1 MSATRYSSLILAVST
16 AFSPLVGANPL
27 VVPGQ
32 PLERRDG
39 TLPPPGQPAQVS
51 NDLIGGFALVGTSGV
66 SAQQLFLGSDHLV
79 YILDKVESNPLQI
92 NGHPAWATV
101 YDLNTNQAT
110 PLEVYTNTFCA
121 GGGLLGDGRWLNV
134 GGNKGVGPNAT
145 TDDSAASQAGQN
157 ADQDADGRTAARLL
171 IPGDNNNWTDDH
183 TEDLLS
189 QRWYPSIE
197 TLEDGRAF
205 ILGGSTDGAFV
216 NSIALNNP
224 TYEFWPP
231 AAGAVVQESPLLNN
245 TLPANQY
252 PITHLLPSGDIL
264 INVNHNASILNYHTG
279 AETTLA
285 AVPHAVRTYPA
296 SATSAMLPL
305 TEP

>member
-1 MSATRYSSLILAVST
+1 LDNFSVILSLLGVIPMSATRYSSLILAVSA
-16 AFSPLVGANPL
+16 AFSPLVAANP
-27 VVPGQ
+27 VAATGQ
-32 PLERRDG
+32 TLERRD

-51 NDLIGGFALVGTSGV
+51 ADLIGGFALVGTSGV

-92 NGHPAWATV
+92 NNHPAWATV

-171 IPGDNNNWTDDH
+171 IPGDSSQWTDDH
-183 TEDLLS
+183 TQDLCVS
-189 QRWYPSIE
+189 RSF
-197 TLEDGRAF
+197 D
-205 ILGGSTDGAFV
+205 
-216 NSIALNNP
+216 
-224 TYEFWPP
+224 
-231 AAGAVVQESPLLNN
+231 
-245 TLPANQY
+245 
-252 PITHLLPSGDIL
+252 
-264 INVNHNASILNYHTG
+264 
-279 AETTLA
+279 
-285 AVPHAVRTYPA
+285 
-296 SATSAMLPL
+296 
-305 TEP
+305 